1 MGEIWQ
7 CFSHLLIAAEVF
19 FLHGGRGGLAIII
32 SVFLKTCRIFRLL
45 YRALRAGQSFAS
57 FFTVLSG
64 SVYRKENQAP
74 FHLSLA
80 SWSR

>member
-45 YRALRAGQSFAS
+45 YRAVRAGQSFAS
-57 FFTVLSG
+57 FFT
-64 SVYRKENQAP
+64 VYRKENQAP